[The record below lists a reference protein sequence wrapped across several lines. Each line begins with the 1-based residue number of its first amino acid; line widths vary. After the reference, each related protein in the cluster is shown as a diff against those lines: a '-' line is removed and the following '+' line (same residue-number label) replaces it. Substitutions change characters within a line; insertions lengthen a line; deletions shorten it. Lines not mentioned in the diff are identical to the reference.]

1 MEKGSAATRLRQ
13 ARLDAGLALSDI
25 ERRTRIS
32 PTMLRWI
39 DEGHFHRLPAGIY
52 ARAYVRAF
60 AEAVA
65 LDPAEVVS
73 SLEHALPR
81 VDEAATTRG
90 QTPGSDSRVRLR
102 EQGDRRG
109 EAERGGSRAPRP
121 RRVDRR
127 WLWMAAAST
136 DAVILVT
143 VCAIVVAATA
153 AVCGAPP
160 GEIVALGLP
169 GLLGLLGV
177 FTSLYFG
184 IFAGVQGRTPGARAC
199 GLPPLDTRTPVHLEL
214 VARRALRAFM
224 IEASL
229 GVELAARRSPPRQLQ
244 TTSPYGSR
252 STP

>member
-1 MEKGSAATRLRQ
+1 MERGNAATRLRQ
-13 ARLDAGLALSDI
+13 ARLDAGLALNEI

-60 AEAVA
+60 AEAVG

-81 VDEAATTRG
+81 VDEAATTRS
-90 QTPGSDSRVRLR
+90 QTPGSGVRPR

-109 EAERGGSRAPRP
+109 EAERGGSRVPRP

-127 WLWMAAAST
+127 WLWMAAASI

-143 VCAIVVAATA
+143 VCAIVVAAAA

-199 GLPPLDTRTPVHLEL
+199 GLPPLETASPVHLDL
-214 VARRALRAFM
+214 VARRALRAFL

-229 GVELAARRSPPRQLQ
+229 GVELASRRSPPRQLQ

>member
-60 AEAVA
+60 AEAVGA
-65 LDPAEVVS
+65 GS
-73 SLEHALPR
+73 GRSRFQPR
-81 VDEAATTRG
+81 ARVAAGGRG
-90 QTPGSDSRVRLR
+90 GYHPGSDPGSDSRVRLR

-109 EAERGGSRAPRP
+109 EAERRGSRAPRP

-153 AVCGAPP
+153 AVCGAPRGRDRRARP
-160 GEIVALGLP
+160 
-169 GLLGLLGV
+169 
-177 FTSLYFG
+177 S
-184 IFAGVQGRTPGARAC
+184 RTPRAAGCVHQPLLRDLRGRAGPHAGRAR
-199 GLPPLDTRTPVHLEL
+199 
-214 VARRALRAFM
+214 LRAP
-224 IEASL
+224 
-229 GVELAARRSPPRQLQ
+229 AARDANALSTSNWWRGAPCGRS
-244 TTSPYGSR
+244 
-252 STP
+252 